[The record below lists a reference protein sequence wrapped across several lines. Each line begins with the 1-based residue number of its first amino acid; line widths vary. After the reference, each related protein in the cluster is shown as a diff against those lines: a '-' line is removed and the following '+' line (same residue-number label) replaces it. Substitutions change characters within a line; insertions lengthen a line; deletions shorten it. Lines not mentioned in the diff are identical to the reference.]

1 MKHIKILILATLLL
15 TSCTTQDVNPIYGN
29 ANSALSISFSN
40 NNTTSSSSSPIS
52 VASSIDPQ
60 AGVIKKEIDKL
71 FIETIKKQKEIN
83 GDLSMYQRLESL
95 YSLAND
101 NRRRKA
107 LYHMSL
113 NPKLDEYLNNSFIT
127 QRMKIIMND
136 STYVFIPEDP
146 AKGFLIPYLITL
158 PEERY
163 RAENAK
169 HKQYMFFE
177 PSNHSDINSPWG
189 NFNKMLQTRGFT
201 SGYAMDMVPNQLYWP
216 KVLSIM
222 PQPALRNSSNNEF
235 NMARLLNRLSV
246 LATKDDYKDYFIF
259 TEGNSSNNI
268 IGDPDLIFNQYI
280 FNQHIDVELQS
291 RNIILDSQ
299 RIIRDLGYP
308 IEDKIFMGGFSGSG
322 AFTNRFATIYP
333 EMLKGITHGGNLY
346 PTLPGA
352 NYKQTELL
360 FPLGVAD
367 NEAIFGRKFDLEK
380 YNQVAKLEFFGK
392 QEVWNYY
399 PRDIIDNL
407 DKKSMELFG
416 RSSYSRLINKHK
428 AYFELGGEKVTI
440 VTTDVG
446 HRMHANDHLY
456 MKEFLILNRD
466 SDKPVY
472 PTGSPYSN
480 HIYMSHFNQTNLD
493 SEINLN
499 PADFPPIYEGRIL
512 LFTSL
517 VGNQMGGP
525 HDEAAWKRFQD
536 TIYLAPNLYEQ
547 SLLVDNNVFIVVYDT
562 TMRSRLNLNDLKI
575 NITISPGEVV
585 STLNTDNKRV
595 IVIYPEVDADG
606 VKMIEE
612 LPSSITSVDQRYKR

>member
-1 MKHIKILILATLLL
+1 MEEAMKHIKTLLL
-15 TSCTTQDVNPIYGN
+15 LTLLITSCANQGKNQIYDDLNSRLSSSVGTINSSSVDQIQIIKDKQEIDLLFVETINEQRKINGN
-29 ANSALSISFSN
+29 LSLYTSLENLYRFANSNI
-40 NNTTSSSSSPIS
+40 
-52 VASSIDPQ
+52 
-60 AGVIKKEIDKL
+60 
-71 FIETIKKQKEIN
+71 
-83 GDLSMYQRLESL
+83 
-95 YSLAND
+95 
-101 NRRRKA
+101 RRKA
-107 LYHMSL
+107 LYHMAL
-113 NPKLDEYLNNSFIT
+113 NPKLDEYLNNPYIKE
-127 QRMKIIMND
+127 RMDMIMSD
-136 STYVFIPEDP
+136 QSKVFISENESN
-146 AKGFLIPYLITL
+146 GFLMPYLITL

-163 RAENAK
+163 KEVNAG

-177 PSNHSDINSPWG
+177 ASNHIDINSPWG
-189 NFNKMLQTRGFT
+189 NFNQMLQRDR
-201 SGYAMDMVPNQLYWP
+201 YAMDYVPNQLYWP

-333 EMLKGITHGGNLY
+333 EMLKAIAHGGNLY
-346 PTLPGA
+346 PILPGSK
-352 NYKQTELL
+352 YQERELL
-360 FPLGVAD
+360 FPLGVSD
-367 NEAIFGRKFDLEK
+367 NEVIFGRKFDLDS

-392 QEVWNYY
+392 LEKWDYY
-399 PRDIIDNL
+399 PRDVLDNL
-407 DKKSMELFG
+407 DKNSRELFG
-416 RSSYSRLINKHK
+416 KSSYSRLLNKHK

-446 HRMHANDHLY
+446 HTLHANDGLY
-456 MKEFLILNRD
+456 MKEFFMLNRD
-466 SDKPVY
+466 SDGPVY
-472 PTGSPYSN
+472 PTSSPYSN
-480 HIYMSHFNQTNLD
+480 QIYISHLNQDNLI
-493 SEINLN
+493 SQIVSY
-499 PADFPPIYEGRIL
+499 PADFPPVYDGRVL

-517 VGNQMGGP
+517 VGNNFGGL

-536 TIYLAPNLYEQ
+536 TIYLAPSLYEQ
-547 SLLVDNNVFIVVYDT
+547 SLLVDHNVFIVVYDT

-575 NITISPGEVV
+575 NITINPGEVV
-585 STLNTDNKRV
+585 STINADNKRV
-595 IVIYPEVDADG
+595 IVIYPAVDTDG

>member
-1 MKHIKILILATLLL
+1 MEEAMKHIKTLIFATLIL
-15 TSCTTQDVNPIYGN
+15 TSCTTQGGNPIYGN
-29 ANSALSISFSN
+29 LNSSLSTSISI
-40 NNTTSSSSSPIS
+40 SSSSSTS
-52 VASSIDPQ
+52 VDQ
-60 AGVIKKEIDKL
+60 QQLIKDKQIIDKL
-71 FIETIKKQKEIN
+71 FVETISQQKAIN
-83 GDLSMYQRLESL
+83 GNLSMYQRLESL
-95 YSLAND
+95 YSIAND

-127 QRMKIIMND
+127 QRMNIIMND
-136 STYVFIPEDP
+136 STYVFIPENE

-158 PEERY
+158 PQERY
-163 RAENAK
+163 RAENAN

-177 PSNHSDINSPWG
+177 PSNHIDINSPWG
-189 NFNKMLQTRGFT
+189 NFNQMLQTRGFDN
-201 SGYAMDMVPNQLYWP
+201 GYAMDMVPNQLYWP

-259 TEGNSSNNI
+259 TEGDSSNNI
-268 IGDPDLIFNQYI
+268 IGDPALIFNQYI

-352 NYKQTELL
+352 SYNQTELL

-399 PRDIIDNL
+399 PRDVLDNL
-407 DKKSMELFG
+407 DKKSMALFG
-416 RSSYSRLINKHK
+416 TSSYSRLINKHK
-428 AYFELGGEKVTI
+428 AYFELGGQKVTI

-456 MKEFLILNRD
+456 MKEFLKLNRD

-472 PTGSPYSN
+472 PTGSDYSN
-480 HIYMSHFNQTNLD
+480 HIYMSHLNKANLD
-493 SEINLN
+493 AEINLN
-499 PADFPPIYEGRIL
+499 PAVFPPIYEGRIL

-536 TIYLAPNLYEQ
+536 TIYLAPSLNEQ
-547 SLLVDNNVFIVVYDT
+547 SLLVDHNVFIVVYDT

-575 NITISPGEVV
+575 NITINPGEVV

-595 IVIYPEVDADG
+595 IVIYPAVDTNG

>member
-1 MKHIKILILATLLL
+1 
-15 TSCTTQDVNPIYGN
+15 
-29 ANSALSISFSN
+29 
-40 NNTTSSSSSPIS
+40 
-52 VASSIDPQ
+52 
-60 AGVIKKEIDKL
+60 
-71 FIETIKKQKEIN
+71 
-83 GDLSMYQRLESL
+83 
-95 YSLAND
+95 
-101 NRRRKA
+101 
-107 LYHMSL
+107 
-113 NPKLDEYLNNSFIT
+113 
-127 QRMKIIMND
+127 
-136 STYVFIPEDP
+136 
-146 AKGFLIPYLITL
+146 
-158 PEERY
+158 
-163 RAENAK
+163 
-169 HKQYMFFE
+169 MFFE
-177 PSNHSDINSPWG
+177 PSNHIDINSPWG
-189 NFNKMLQTRGFT
+189 NFNKMLQSRGFT

-259 TEGNSSNNI
+259 TEGDSSNNI
-268 IGDPDLIFNQYI
+268 IGDPTLIFNQYI

-352 NYKQTELL
+352 SYKQTELL

-399 PRDIIDNL
+399 PRDVLDDL
-407 DKKSMELFG
+407 DKKSMALFG
-416 RSSYSRLINKHK
+416 TSSYSRLINKHK
-428 AYFELGGEKVTI
+428 AYFELGGQKVTI

-466 SDKPVY
+466 SDKPIY

-480 HIYMSHFNQTNLD
+480 HIYMSHLNQTNLD
-493 SEINLN
+493 TEINLN
-499 PADFPPIYEGRIL
+499 PAVFPPIYEGRIL

-517 VGNQMGGP
+517 VGNRMGGP

-536 TIYLAPNLYEQ
+536 TIYLAPDLYSP
-547 SLLVDNNVFIVVYDT
+547 SLLVNNNVFIVVYDT

-575 NITISPGEVV
+575 SININPGEVV
-585 STLNTDNKRV
+585 STLNADNKRV
-595 IVIYPEVDADG
+595 IVIYPAVDADG
-606 VKMIEE
+606 VKMIET
-612 LPSSITSVDQRYKR
+612 LPSSVTSKNQTYKYIP

>member
-1 MKHIKILILATLLL
+1 MKPIKTLILATLLL
-15 TSCTTQDVNPIYGN
+15 TSCTTQEVNPIYGN
-29 ANSALSISFSN
+29 LNSTLSTSTSI
-40 NNTTSSSSSPIS
+40 SSSSSTS
-52 VASSIDPQ
+52 VDQ
-60 AGVIKKEIDKL
+60 QQLIKDKQIIDKL
-71 FIETIKKQKEIN
+71 FVETISQQKAIN
-83 GDLSMYQRLESL
+83 GNLSMYQTIESL
-95 YSLAND
+95 YSIAND

-127 QRMKIIMND
+127 QRMNIIMND
-136 STYVFIPEDP
+136 STYVFIPENE

-163 RAENAK
+163 RAENAN

-177 PSNHSDINSPWG
+177 PSNHIDINSPWG
-189 NFNKMLQTRGFT
+189 NFNKMLQSRGFT

-259 TEGNSSNNI
+259 TEGDSSNNI
-268 IGDPDLIFNQYI
+268 IGDPALIFNQYI

-299 RIIRDLGYP
+299 RLIRDLGYP

-352 NYKQTELL
+352 SYKQTELL

-392 QEVWNYY
+392 QEVWTHY
-399 PRDIIDNL
+399 PYDVLDNL
-407 DKKSMELFG
+407 DKKSIGLFG

-446 HRMHANDHLY
+446 HRMHPNDHLY
-456 MKEFLILNRD
+456 MKEFLKLNRD
-466 SDKPVY
+466 SDKPAY
-472 PTGSPYSN
+472 PTGSEFSN
-480 HIYMSHFNQTNLD
+480 HIYMSHFDQTNLD

-499 PADFPPIYEGRIL
+499 PAVFPPIYEGKIL

-517 VGNQMGGP
+517 VGNRMGGA
-525 HDEAAWKRFQD
+525 HNDAAWERFQD
-536 TIYLAPNLYEQ
+536 SIYLAPSLYEQ
-547 SLLVDNNVFIVVYDT
+547 SLLVDHNVFIVVYDT

-575 NITISPGEVV
+575 NITINPGEVV
-585 STLNTDNKRV
+585 STINTDNKRV
-595 IVIYPEVDADG
+595 IVIYPTVDADG

-612 LPSSITSVDQRYKR
+612 LPSSITSVNQRYKR